1 MNLLLERENID
12 DSLKDGQGKT
22 CREVAGRKQTVRAND
37 GMYVILLI

>member
-22 CREVAGRKQTVRAND
+22 CREVVGRKQAVRAND
-37 GMYVILLI
+37 GMYVVLLI